1 MSVEVIEYV
10 KEAEERAR
18 QIEVNGEKKIQ
29 EISQSTNEEIKKN
42 DQKMQQE
49 LNDYESNQQESYRER
64 LAKDK
69 QAVDQELS
77 IEIKAMLKSV
87 EDKQNSVVDHIVKEV
102 STHYGNS

>member
-1 MSVEVIEYV
+1 MSLEAVEYV

-18 QIEVNGEKKIQ
+18 QVEVNGEKKIQ
-29 EISQSTNEEIKKN
+29 EINQSIKQRIQESN
-42 DQKMQQE
+42 QNMQQE
-49 LNDYESNQQESYRER
+49 LHDYEIKQQDMYRDR
-64 LAKDK
+64 LAKEK
-69 QAVDQELS
+69 QTVDQELS

>member
-1 MSVEVIEYV
+1 MSLEAIEYV

-18 QIEVNGEKKIQ
+18 QVEINGEKKVQ
-29 EISQSTNEEIKKN
+29 EISQSIKKSIQEN

-49 LNDYESNQQESYRER
+49 LHDYETNQQDLYRNR
-64 LAKDK
+64 LAKEK
-69 QAVDQELS
+69 QTVDQELS

>member
-1 MSVEVIEYV
+1 MSLEAIEYV

-18 QIEVNGEKKIQ
+18 QVEINGEKKVQ
-29 EISQSTNEEIKKN
+29 EISQSIKQSIQEN
-42 DQKMQQE
+42 DHKMQQE
-49 LNDYESNQQESYRER
+49 LHDYETNQQELYRNR
-64 LAKDK
+64 LAKEK
-69 QAVDQELS
+69 QTVDQELS

>member
-1 MSVEVIEYV
+1 MSLEAIEYV

-18 QIEVNGEKKIQ
+18 QVEINGEKKVQ
-29 EISQSTNEEIKKN
+29 EISQSIKKSIREN

-49 LNDYESNQQESYRER
+49 LHDYEINQQDMYRDR
-64 LAKDK
+64 LAKEK
-69 QAVDQELS
+69 QTVDQELS
-77 IEIKAMLKSV
+77 IEVKAMLKSV

>member
-1 MSVEVIEYV
+1 MSLEAIEYV

-18 QIEVNGEKKIQ
+18 QVEINGEKKVQ
-29 EISQSTNEEIKKN
+29 EISQSIKQSIQQN
-42 DQKMQQE
+42 DHKMQQE
-49 LNDYESNQQESYRER
+49 LHDYETKQQDLYRDR
-64 LAKDK
+64 LAKEK
-69 QAVDQELS
+69 QTVDQELS